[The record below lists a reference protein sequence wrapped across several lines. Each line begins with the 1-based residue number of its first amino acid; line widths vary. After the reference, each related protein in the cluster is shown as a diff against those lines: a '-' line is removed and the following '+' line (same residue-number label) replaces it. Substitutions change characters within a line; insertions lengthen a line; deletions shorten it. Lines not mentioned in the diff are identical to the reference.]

1 MDQTQIQDLYQ
12 QYFYYILT
20 AGIVIGLVFGS
31 IPLIL
36 GLRRK
41 NRNLGLV
48 GFVLS
53 GVAGAF
59 SPLIAVVVSVV
70 FVVLVVRSAGA
81 AKPDAGNDEISI

>member
-36 GLRRK
+36 ALRRK
-41 NRNLGLV
+41 KRNLGLV

-59 SPLIAVVVSVV
+59 SPLVAVIVSVV
-70 FVVLVVRSAGA
+70 FVVLIVRSAGP
-81 AKPDAGNDEISI
+81 AKPEPGSDEISI

>member
-36 GLRRK
+36 ALRRK
-41 NRNLGLV
+41 KRNLGLV

-59 SPLIAVVVSVV
+59 SPLVAVIVSVV
-70 FVVLVVRSAGA
+70 FVVLIVRSARS
-81 AKPDAGNDEISI
+81 AKPEPGSDEISI